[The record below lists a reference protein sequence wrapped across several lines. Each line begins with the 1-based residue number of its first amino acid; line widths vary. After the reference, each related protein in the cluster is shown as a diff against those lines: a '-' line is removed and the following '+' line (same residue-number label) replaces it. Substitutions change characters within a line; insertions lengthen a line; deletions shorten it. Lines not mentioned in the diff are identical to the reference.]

1 MQYLNNISPIVRDNA
16 TYLFI
21 TKLKSHCIDSVY
33 KMTSCFNSKTECK
46 KFLDAA
52 CKDYNVIR
60 FNLTGY
66 NVKEYYVFK
75 NKKSRNFVIKY

>member
-1 MQYLNNISPIVRDNA
+1 MYI
-16 TYLFI
+16 
-21 TKLKSHCIDSVY
+21 
-33 KMTSCFNSKTECK
+33 SCFNSKNECK

-66 NVKEYYVFK
+66 NVPEYYVFK